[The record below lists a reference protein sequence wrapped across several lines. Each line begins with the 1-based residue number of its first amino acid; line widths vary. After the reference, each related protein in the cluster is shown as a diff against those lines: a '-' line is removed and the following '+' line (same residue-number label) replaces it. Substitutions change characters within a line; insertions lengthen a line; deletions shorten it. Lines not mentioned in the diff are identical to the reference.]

1 MSFTVINRFAMAHLH
16 SHLAVV
22 YHHDSPLLATSP
34 HQLSHQTRRS
44 EAEPQTS
51 GSSRWGRPVT
61 CDFSAGHAVGYRLSS
76 VVRPVSSGGGRA
88 AGRAGRD
95 ARAGRAASGG
105 LRRPVRGQ
113 RRSVVYDFN
122 VEDTGMRNLA
132 TVALTDAGRVRAD
145 GDLRV
150 DVARAGPPARLGRV
164 GPPARP
170 AAQARRAA
178 GGPGSTLGRRGTFPD
193 LDRGPVRGGPL
204 GGEPAWRRAARSRS
218 SPSWARARMRRWTRR
233 RCRRSRY

>member
-76 VVRPVSSGGGRA
+76 VVRPVSLGGGRA

-95 ARAGRAASGG
+95 ARAGRAAVPAASHG
-105 LRRPVRGQ
+105 RERP
-113 RRSVVYDFN
+113 
-122 VEDTGMRNLA
+122 T
-132 TVALTDAGRVRAD
+132 RVRLFWSEPGQAA
-145 GDLRV
+145 RV
-150 DVARAGPPARLGRV
+150 ILVVGQVGAVVFAGQVP
-164 GPPARP
+164 
-170 AAQARRAA
+170 
-178 GGPGSTLGRRGTFPD
+178 
-193 LDRGPVRGGPL
+193 GPVGVEVVVADQG
-204 GGEPAWRRAARSRS
+204 A
-218 SPSWARARMRRWTRR
+218 
-233 RCRRSRY
+233 